1 MAGVFL
7 QRGVTLIWRGC
18 FFLQRGVSFFF
29 INHVESTSRSSKRK
43 GGENPP
49 PPPQQYPNSK
59 QELAQPQSKDKATK
73 VALSGGINIQIYALA
88 EFKLWNL
95 FKLVDLASV
104 YL

>member
-1 MAGVFL
+1 MFH
-7 QRGVTLIWRGC
+7 
-18 FFLQRGVSFFF
+18 FFL

-73 VALSGGINIQIYALA
+73 VALSGGGINIQIYALA

>member
-1 MAGVFL
+1 MAGV
-7 QRGVTLIWRGC
+7 
-18 FFLQRGVSFFF
+18 FFLQRGVSFFL

-73 VALSGGINIQIYALA
+73 VALSGGDKYTNLCISRIQTM
-88 EFKLWNL
+88 E
-95 FKLVDLASV
+95 SV
-104 YL
+104 QTSGFGECVFISTYKM